1 MFREWLQE
9 SEAIIK
15 AKEDLIYFV
24 GFNDCL
30 YDEYLFEGRR
40 QRLEIPS
47 YATGKEAEYAQY
59 HDEREEAPW
68 RGKQDHRWRNWFSK
82 NPKINKSDLKGR
94 EDLNIDGVNP
104 EILQRTL
111 GNKGGYHSYIIHL
124 TPAAQSGFITCAC
137 ASQGC
142 RTTCL
147 QTAGNIGAL
156 ADKTH
161 ARLKKTWYL
170 AKEMPNVVHN
180 LIEYIRKLEAKT
192 EAQGAKL
199 ALRLNGTSD
208 INWESLRDKSG
219 RSIIEEFPNVIFYDY
234 TKEFNRMGKTP
245 PNYHLTFSR
254 SELNERSALKTLKK
268 GHNVAVV
275 FGPGKV
281 HNREKLVFPKGTSKA
296 GQTLLPSVWFG
307 YKVING
313 DVHDLRFLE
322 QQPEGSEPV
331 VIGLIGKG
339 AASFENYDRENLQ
352 FTMPEKKTFMVM
364 PNDPGIKNYP
374 DNEEFIRA
382 ATTLMNKRNKSKANK
397 PNRTGQVQYKNT
409 KEKYHNEQELI
420 TGLLAGTLTPEQEAE
435 AIKSP
440 HYARLQGALAGIRSY
455 CEKFPSRCKRD
466 YLKQARGALLNPAV
480 DPVGDITRP
489 AMSFDMDQLKQSGII
504 SGNEVKRTGNWWEE
518 EEDSPQEKEQEF
530 HNWLARREQKPQPG
544 RIPLPKFNLY

>member
-1 MFREWLQE
+1 M
-9 SEAIIK
+9 
-15 AKEDLIYFV
+15 
-24 GFNDCL
+24 

-40 QRLEIPS
+40 SKLEIPPF
-47 YATGKEAEYAQY
+47 ATGKESDYTQY
-59 HDEREEAPW
+59 HKERESVPW
-68 RGKQDHRWRNWFSK
+68 AGKNHRWRNWFSK
-82 NPKINKSDLKGR
+82 NPKIDKSDLKDR
-94 EDLNIDGVNP
+94 ENLNIDGVNS
-104 EILQRTL
+104 EILQKTL
-111 GNKGGYHSYIIHL
+111 GNRNSYQSYVIHL

-161 ARLKKTWYL
+161 ARLKKTWYMV
-170 AKEMPNVVHN
+170 KEMPHVVHN
-180 LIEYIRKLEAKT
+180 LIEYIRQLEAKT

-208 INWESLRDKSG
+208 VKWEGLRDKSG
-219 RSIIEEFPNVIFYDY
+219 RSIIEEFPNVVFYDY

-254 SELNERSALKTLKK
+254 SEKNEHIALKMLEQ

-281 HNREKLVFPKGTSKA
+281 HNREKMLFPKWSTKA
-296 GQTLLPSVWFG
+296 NQPLLPSVWHG

-313 DVHDLRFLE
+313 DGHDLRFLE
-322 QQPEGSEPV
+322 QQPTGSKGV

-339 AASFENYDRENLQ
+339 AASFENYDREKLQ

-364 PNDPGIKNYP
+364 PNDPGIANFP

-382 ATTLMNKRNKSKANK
+382 ANTLLNNRNKSKHNLPNK
-397 PNRTGQVQYKNT
+397 DGYIQFKRA
-409 KEKYHNEQELI
+409 KEKYKNEQELI

-435 AIKSP
+435 AVKSV
-440 HYARLQGALAGIRSY
+440 HYKRLQGALAGIKDY
-455 CEKFPSRCKRD
+455 CVKFPSKCKRD
-466 YLKQARGALLNPAV
+466 YLKQARGALLKPAT
-480 DPVGDITRP
+480 DPVGDVTNP
-489 AMSFDMDQLKQSGII
+489 AMPFDMNQMKQSGIV
-504 SGNEVKRTGNWWEE
+504 SGNEIKHTGNWWEE
-518 EEDSPQEKEQEF
+518 EDDPQEKEQEF
-530 HNWLARREQKPQPG
+530 HSWMARREQQP
-544 RIPLPKFNLY
+544 LSH